1 MTDPIERI
9 DYTERGLDDVAVGP
23 VSLFRMEWMGD
34 GEVWILLY
42 RDGAPS
48 IRFALSAASKITG
61 FHEFQ
66 DE

>member
-1 MTDPIERI
+1 VPDPVERI

-34 GEVWILLY
+34 GKVWILLY
-42 RDGAPS
+42 RDGKPS
-48 IRFALSAASKITG
+48 IRFSLSAASKIAG